1 MSGLAPGDVVFVR
14 GQGTAKV
21 VTSGKRLSVLSL
33 SSRNTIDVAAVDVR
47 PLISRANAEA
57 LVKLLERPLELAKS
71 TITPA
76 EALQLANRS
85 LEVEPMVTAFRALSA
100 TGSSEPE
107 VLTALVML
115 EAAFGGE
122 LAAALGITR
131 SVLATRIVREPS
143 RKRVKQDLS
152 WFDALI
158 DGKVIAKR
166 SRPID
171 HAVRAVEISQKNA
184 WTCWRAAYDALE
196 PLRMYPVIVDELP
209 EQPNEELKAL
219 EKQLRS
225 GFVSKGTWPET
236 VRIGITRPLLV
247 IVPFRAPWLSA
258 AYLRFGA
265 FNSCPPPEQ
274 HARTLR
280 TFHDDWGAFPI
291 AFDRSS
297 VELVVR
303 APPTDAA
310 SLRRATK
317 AHLAYCDELGVET
330 KARREQHAA
339 SRHWSFWWD

>member
-1 MSGLAPGDVVFVR
+1 MSHSPGELVFVR

-21 VTSGKRLSVLSL
+21 VASGKRISVLLL
-33 SSRNTIDVAAVDVR
+33 SSRNTIEVAPNDLR
-47 PLISRANAEA
+47 PLISRAQADV
-57 LVKLLERPLELAKS
+57 LVKSLEQPLELAKS
-71 TITPA
+71 TVTPD
-76 EALQLANRS
+76 EALQLSSTS
-85 LEVEPMVTAFRALSA
+85 LEVEPMVLAFRALSA

-107 VLTALVML
+107 VMTALVML

-122 LAAALGITR
+122 LAAVLGITR

-152 WFDALI
+152 WFDALVEA
-158 DGKVIAKR
+158 KVIAKK

-171 HAVRAVEISQKNA
+171 HVVRAVEISQTNA
-184 WTCWRAAYDALE
+184 WTCWRAAYDALDA
-196 PLRMYPVIVDELP
+196 LRMYPVIVDALP
-209 EQPNEELKAL
+209 ERPNEDLKAL
-219 EKQLRS
+219 EKRLRS

-236 VRIGITRPLLV
+236 VRIGVVKPLLV

-258 AYLRFGA
+258 AYLGFGA

-280 TFHDDWGAFPI
+280 SFHDDWGAFPV

-303 APPTDAA
+303 APPTDSAA
-310 SLRRATK
+310 IRRATK
-317 AHLAYCDELGVET
+317 AHLAYCDELSVET
-330 KARREQHAA
+330 KRRLEEHAA

>member
-1 MSGLAPGDVVFVR
+1 MSHSPGELVFVR

-21 VTSGKRLSVLSL
+21 VTIGKRLSVLVL
-33 SSRNTIDVAAVDVR
+33 SSRNTIEVAPADLR
-47 PLISRANAEA
+47 PLTSRAHADV
-57 LVKLLERPLELAKS
+57 LVKSLEQPLELAKS
-71 TITPA
+71 TVTPE
-76 EALQLANRS
+76 EALQLASTS
-85 LEVEPMVTAFRALSA
+85 LEVEPMVRAFRAISA

-107 VLTALVML
+107 VMTALVML

-131 SVLATRIVREPS
+131 SALATRIVREPS

-152 WFDALI
+152 WFDALVEAKVV
-158 DGKVIAKR
+158 GKK

-171 HAVRAVEISQKNA
+171 HVVRAVEISQKNA

-196 PLRMYPVIVDELP
+196 ALRMYPVIVDALP
-209 EQPNEELKAL
+209 EQPNEDLKAL
-219 EKQLRS
+219 EKRLRS

-236 VRIGITRPLLV
+236 VRIGVVKPLLV

-303 APPTDAA
+303 APPTDPTA
-310 SLRRATK
+310 LRRATK

-330 KARREQHAA
+330 KRRLEAHAA
-339 SRHWSFWWD
+339 SRYWSFWWD